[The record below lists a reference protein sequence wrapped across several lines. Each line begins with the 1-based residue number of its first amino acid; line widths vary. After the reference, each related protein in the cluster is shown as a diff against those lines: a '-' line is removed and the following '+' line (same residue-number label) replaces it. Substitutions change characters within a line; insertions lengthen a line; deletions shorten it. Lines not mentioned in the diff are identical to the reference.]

1 MLTWAWFCFLTCM
14 NCVSFVVCWRVR
26 LIADTQTFLNVLS
39 VRSAGRETV
48 GGLGFEWIHLWTK
61 WSTTSDFCGDL
72 IFERTET
79 DKDFFFVVLLL
90 NNITVDFNQSTHDR
104 SYEWTCKKHQF
115 LCTVANFQVTCWNVI
130 GRCSNDYKWKKK
142 TEMKKDQNV
151 HVKVQKCTWV
161 GHAANKHVTGRLLHW
176 QQLFMLTFRWTE
188 TSTVSWSTSD
198 SAGVFQRMSTSS
210 VLSFRSFGWAVLVF
224 WAKDVS
230 CWGDCSTL
238 CAGGGANT
246 HTHTH
251 TLVSLTLWGHS
262 VALMH
267 SWVSYVHV

>member
-161 GHAANKHVTGRLLHW
+161 GHAANKHVTALHVDLQMDRNVHGQLIHFRLSWCVSEDVDELRVEFQVVWLSGSRILGQRCFLLGRLLH
-176 QQLFMLTFRWTE
+176 
-188 TSTVSWSTSD
+188 
-198 SAGVFQRMSTSS
+198 S
-210 VLSFRSFGWAVLVF
+210 VCRGRS
-224 WAKDVS
+224 
-230 CWGDCSTL
+230 
-238 CAGGGANT
+238 
-246 HTHTH
+246 
-251 TLVSLTLWGHS
+251 
-262 VALMH
+262 
-267 SWVSYVHV
+267 